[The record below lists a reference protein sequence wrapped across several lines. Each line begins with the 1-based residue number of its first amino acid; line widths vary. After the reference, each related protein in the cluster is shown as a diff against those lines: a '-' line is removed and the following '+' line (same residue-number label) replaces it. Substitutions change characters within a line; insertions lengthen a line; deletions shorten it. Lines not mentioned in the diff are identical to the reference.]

1 MMNDRD
7 IYLLREGTHARL
19 SDHLGCHLRAGGGAE
34 FAVWAPNAESVSV
47 IGDWNYWSTD
57 ADRLDLRHDGS
68 GIWQGFA
75 PHAQRGQAYKYRI
88 HSRYNGYVVDKA
100 DPFALY
106 AEAPPATASR
116 IWSLDYEWSDQPWMA
131 ERGPKNALDAPMAVY
146 EVHLGSWRRRDGQ
159 FYGYREL
166 AHLLA
171 DYVNHLGFTHVELMP
186 VTEHPFYGSWGYQ
199 TTGYFA
205 PTSRFGTPQDFMYFV
220 DHLHQ
225 QGIGVLLDWVPSH
238 FPTDEHGL
246 GYFDGTHLFEH
257 SDPRQGFHPEWK
269 SSIFNYGR
277 GEVRSFLTSSG
288 QFWLDKYHLDGLRVD
303 AVASMLYL
311 DYARE
316 HGEWIPN
323 RHGGR
328 ENLEAI
334 EFLRTLNKA
343 VYREHPDTLTIA
355 EESTAWP
362 RVSRPTDMDGLG
374 FGMKWNMGWMH
385 DSLAYM
391 KQDPVHRKYHHHQL
405 TFSMVYAFNENFVL
419 PLSHDEV
426 VHGKGSLL
434 GKMPGD
440 TWQQFANLRALFGY
454 MWGHPGKK
462 LLFMGGEFGQRRE
475 WTHEGE
481 LEWWV
486 TGLEGHAGLQR
497 FVSQLNRIYRA
508 TPALHQ
514 LDFSPEGFEWIVAD
528 DAQASV
534 FAFLRKPREG
544 GAPVLVVSNLTP
556 MPRSNYLLGVPSAG
570 FWRELINSDA
580 LEFGGSGCGNL
591 GGVDAAPVP
600 AQGRSHSVCLTLAP
614 LSTLFLQWTPRA

>member
-116 IWSLDYEWSDQPWMA
+116 IWSLEYEWSDQPWMA